1 MDVGKLLPGF
11 VKSLFGGNVAIIEE
25 SWNNFPRI
33 ETQYTC
39 TSEALPEQPTRSQ
52 KTRNTAQQSQGTP
65 PKQNY

>member
-11 VKSLFGGNVAIIEE
+11 VKSLLGGNVAIIEE

-39 TSEALPEQPTRSQ
+39 TS
-52 KTRNTAQQSQGTP
+52 AQRG
-65 PKQNY
+65 